1 MDKGL
6 LVFLL
11 IVCGGIPAYIIF
23 LHFKVSKLKNQN
35 EDLQSDKTKMQNRID
50 QLSVYRK
57 PA

>member
-23 LHFKVSKLKNQN
+23 LLIKVSKLKNQN
-35 EDLQSDKTKMQNRID
+35 DDIEISFGGGFEKKVKKESQ
-50 QLSVYRK
+50 
-57 PA
+57 